1 MSLEYRSAL
10 IFGWEAEELRRKMA
24 EAESEKR
31 YEYVDKIYEQL
42 DKSEFILDINEDFL
56 VLLEVMYVGSK
67 NTPLALHLL

>member
-10 IFGWEAEELRRKMA
+10 VFGWEEEELRRKMA

-42 DKSEFILDINEDFL
+42 DKSEFILDINE
-56 VLLEVMYVGSK
+56 GS
-67 NTPLALHLL
+67 